1 MIMLAI
7 LEIILAV
14 ILEIT
19 KLEISEII
27 MILIL
32 ENDVSKSRKWKCYCY

>member
-19 KLEISEII
+19 KLEI
-27 MILIL
+27 L
-32 ENDVSKSRKWKCYCY
+32 ENDNDIDIRKW

>member
-14 ILEIT
+14 MLEIT
-19 KLEISEII
+19 KFEILEMI

-32 ENDVSKSRKWKCYCY
+32 ENYNVSKSRKW

>member
-1 MIMLAI
+1 MRMLAI

-14 ILEIT
+14 MLEIT
-19 KLEISEII
+19 KLEILEII

-32 ENDVSKSRKWKCYCY
+32 ENDVSKSRKW

>member
-14 ILEIT
+14 MLEIT
-19 KLEISEII
+19 KFEILEMI

-32 ENDVSKSRKWKCYCY
+32 ENYNVSKSRK